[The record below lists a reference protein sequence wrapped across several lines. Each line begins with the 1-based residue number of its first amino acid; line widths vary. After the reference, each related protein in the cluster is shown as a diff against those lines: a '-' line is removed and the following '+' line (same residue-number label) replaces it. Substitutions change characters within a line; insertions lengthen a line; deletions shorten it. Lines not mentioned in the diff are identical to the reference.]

1 MRWRSTAVKNLS
13 RLSTRR
19 WTVYRLYTTEFNMQH
34 LFRYQTDI
42 SDNLPSKLLKRI
54 SIPMKTRASA
64 GLNGN

>member
-1 MRWRSTAVKNLS
+1 MAFNSSQESQQTLYS
-13 RLSTRR
+13 
-19 WTVYRLYTTEFNMQH
+19 VYRLYATEFNMQH